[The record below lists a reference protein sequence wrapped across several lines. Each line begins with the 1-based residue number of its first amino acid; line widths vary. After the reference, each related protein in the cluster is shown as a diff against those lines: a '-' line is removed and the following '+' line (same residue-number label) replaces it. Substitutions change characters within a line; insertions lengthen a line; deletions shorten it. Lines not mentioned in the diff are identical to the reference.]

1 MMPCTT
7 VPVTED
13 HLPDKILVVGAP
25 ILIMDDPVQLSV
37 SVAISA
43 TTLVIFPVCVAKDQI
58 AIHLDNNFYQSRTE
72 TIILALLQNLV
83 F

>member
-1 MMPCTT
+1 MMPYTT

-13 HLPDKILVVGAP
+13 RLHDRILVVGAP

-43 TTLVIFPVCVAKDQI
+43 TTLVIFPVCAAKD
-58 AIHLDNNFYQSRTE
+58 
-72 TIILALLQNLV
+72 
-83 F
+83 